1 MIEITRELHAEE
13 LTEAFGAAVA
23 SLLNPGDVIRLEGE
37 MGAGKTTF
45 VRAIGKGLGIPS
57 GTVSS
62 PTFVIVNAYPIPEG
76 SHALSGGRLV
86 HADAYRVKGGIE
98 ELHNAGWDRLI
109 DPATGHAVGKAAA
122 CVEWPGIIEG
132 AIASDAAVIRIE
144 IMGPESRR
152 FRVILPDSWSNRAG
166 FEWFKDR
173 EPIICRVTGKAV
185 SPTSPTFPF
194 ADDRA
199 RDADLYGWLSGS
211 YFTSRK
217 PEQTDAEENS

>member
-23 SLLNPGDVIRLEGE
+23 SLLMPGDVIRLEGE

-45 VRAIGKGLGIPS
+45 VRAVGAGLGIGR

-62 PTFVIVNAYPIPEG
+62 PTFVIVNAYPIPKG

-86 HADAYRVKGGIE
+86 HADAYRVRGGTE
-98 ELHNAGWDRLI
+98 ELQNAGWDRLI
-109 DPATGHAVGKAAA
+109 DPVTGMAVGQAAA
-122 CVEWPGIIEG
+122 FIEWPGIIEG
-132 AIASDAAVIRIE
+132 AIAPDAAVIRIE

-152 FRVILPDSWSNRAG
+152 FRVIVPDSWSNRTG

-173 EPIICRVTGKAV
+173 EPTMCRVTGKAV
-185 SPTSPTFPF
+185 SPTCATYPF
-194 ADDRA
+194 ADNKA

-211 YFTSRK
+211 YYTSRK
-217 PEQTDAEENS
+217 PEQTDEEENS